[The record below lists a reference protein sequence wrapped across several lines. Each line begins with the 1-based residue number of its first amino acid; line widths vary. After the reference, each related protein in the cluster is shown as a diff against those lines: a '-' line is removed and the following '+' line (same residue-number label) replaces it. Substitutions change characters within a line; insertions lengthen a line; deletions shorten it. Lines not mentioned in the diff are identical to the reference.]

1 MAKKKK
7 SNKVMKFIS
16 LIVFIALIVCL
27 SILSYMIIQ
36 ANLLPLKYELII
48 FGVLLAF
55 VLFFSIFIFKK
66 KTNVIALIIIDILSI
81 GIIGGSIYIIPKFD
95 EAIDFLKN
103 NLSIQFV
110 TNVYI

>member
-36 ANLLPLKYELII
+36 ANLLPLKYEKCIENDSI
-48 FGVLLAF
+48 W
-55 VLFFSIFIFKK
+55 SIFENKK
-66 KTNVIALIIIDILSI
+66 K
-81 GIIGGSIYIIPKFD
+81 
-95 EAIDFLKN
+95 E
-103 NLSIQFV
+103 
-110 TNVYI
+110 